1 MGYFDRSGIQ
11 ELIKSA
17 RKEMD
22 ELEELMEMAGIG
34 PEGSLKLN
42 SMENDF
48 LRRFNYFQKQ
58 FPHPFY
64 IFIILKNYKQYEP
77 FELSSSKR

>member
-22 ELEELMEMAGIG
+22 ELDDLMEMAGIG
-34 PEGSLKLN
+34 PEGW
-42 SMENDF
+42 F
-48 LRRFNYFQKQ
+48 FWG
-58 FPHPFY
+58 
-64 IFIILKNYKQYEP
+64 ILKT
-77 FELSSSKR
+77 